1 MLKNENNP
9 DCLESQECDEKQM
22 NMKSG
27 QNISEEEKLGTAPIW
42 KLMLSMG
49 IPTFVGQL
57 IYLLYN
63 IVDRIF
69 IGHIGGNDSTA
80 LTGVGLC
87 FPIITLVVAFSQFVG
102 AGGAP
107 LAAIALGKGDRTRA
121 EKILAN
127 GVTMLLFFS
136 VTLTVLFFFI
146 KKPFLYAFG
155 ASDATYPYSEQY
167 INIYLCGTL
176 FVMLVMGLNSFIT
189 AQGQARVAMVSFLM
203 GAILNLI
210 LDPIFIF
217 ALKLGVRGAAIA
229 TVISQAASA
238 VWVVRF
244 LLSKKATLRIKFSY
258 MKPELR
264 IIGTVAS
271 LGISPFIMSATESLI
286 TVVFNRGAALY
297 GNDLYVG
304 SITILQSI
312 SQMIFTPINGFSQ
325 GVQPIISYNYGA
337 GNKERVKAVC
347 FRLIGIAFTVSFVFS
362 LAAVIFPGAIAG
374 IFTNDGELIK
384 ICIKVLPIYIAG
396 MTIFG
401 LQSGC
406 QSSFMALGQAKKSL
420 FFALFRKVI
429 LLTPLAL
436 ILPMISG
443 NIIGLYIAEPVSDAL
458 SAIVCATVFFLSLG
472 KILEG
477 SEKRQ

>member
-1 MLKNENNP
+1 MIMTN
-9 DCLESQECDEKQM
+9 
-22 NMKSG
+22 
-27 QNISEEEKLGTAPIW
+27 EEKLGKEPLW

-63 IVDRIF
+63 IVDRVF
-69 IGHIGGNDSTA
+69 IGHIPGSGATA
-80 LTGVGLC
+80 LTGVGLT
-87 FPIITLVVAFSQFVG
+87 FPIITLVIAFSQFVG

-107 LAAIALGKGDRTRA
+107 IAAISLGKGDRDSA

-136 VTLTVLFFFI
+136 VVLTTVFFVI

-155 ASDATYPYSEQY
+155 ASDATYYYSEQY
-167 INIYLCGTL
+167 INIYLCGTV

-189 AQGQARVAMVSFLM
+189 AQGQAKIAMVSVLT
-203 GAILNLI
+203 GAFLNLI

-217 ALKLGVRGAAIA
+217 ALNLGVRGAALA
-229 TVISQAASA
+229 TIISQAVSA
-238 VWVVRF
+238 ACVLRF
-244 LLSKKATLRIKFSY
+244 LFSKKATLRIRISLMAPDFG
-258 MKPELR
+258 
-264 IIGTVAS
+264 IIGRVAA
-271 LGISPFIMSATESLI
+271 LGVSPFIMSATESLI

-304 SITILQSI
+304 SITILQSV

-325 GVQPIISYNYGA
+325 GIQPIISYNYGA
-337 GNKERVKAVC
+337 KNGERVKKTC
-347 FRLIGIAFTVSFVFS
+347 FSLIGIAFTVSLVLS
-362 LAAVIFPGAIAG
+362 L
-374 IFTNDGELIK
+374 
-384 ICIKVLPIYIAG
+384 ICIVFPSKVAGVFTDNADLIAICGQVMPIYLAG
-396 MTIFG
+396 MTVFG

-406 QSSFMALGQAKKSL
+406 QSSFMALSQAKKSL

-436 ILPMISG
+436 ILPMLTKSIT
-443 NIIGLYIAEPVSDAL
+443 GLYMAEPISDAL
-458 SAIVCATVFFLSLG
+458 SALLCAGTFFLSINS
-472 KILEG
+472 IL
-477 SEKRQ
+477 KKNR